1 MWRGCVMGLVAAA
14 WASASGLAQVRI
26 EQMELGFN
34 GRFFPGAFTPLTV
47 TVSSTALTQHLV
59 LEVSQEIQEFTERR
73 AVERL
78 RVPLSLAPGT
88 RKIISFDFPI
98 YSVSAPVQIV
108 LADGTRELARSTL
121 DVRELWSETPLVL
134 GVAVAAMPSV
144 ELIDVGKLPK
154 RWTSYD
160 GVGRIFWGRADPER
174 LTAEQRQALQGWL
187 VRGGELIVL
196 SGENWYEQSS
206 GWWMEL
212 LPIANGRV
220 IRHAFNG
227 QEILWVEGEPRA
239 GVQVKQWAYGR
250 PLVWER
256 SVGKGKVVLVA
267 IATLP
272 EDLELAELPIRQTAE
287 DDLVIVRALG
297 AMVVPF
303 PSRELIVVL
312 LVLFVLGVG
321 LSGMLI
327 ARWSK
332 TPLGVGLLAL
342 IFSSVLL
349 SYQRSPGFSSEK
361 YSLDIGVIQMWSG
374 EPVAWERAWYG
385 VFFRHA
391 RDEQLM
397 ISADVVSTLRPSR
410 QALRAEPELVREL
423 LSRGDWQLKFHGE
436 RGSVSFF
443 RVERFLESFVRCSFR
458 GSHVWVSN
466 RAPVALRDVIAYSG
480 DVFSW
485 LGTIPAQA
493 EHVRPLAEHISMTEW
508 VNALTPE
515 RRRLWQQWGSFS
527 GKAGL
532 IGWIEDALI
541 SPIRRDDR
549 EQRTVLRLVLFE
561 GE

>member
-14 WASASGLAQVRI
+14 WASAFGLAQVRI
-26 EQMELGFN
+26 EQIELGFN

-47 TVSSTALTQHLV
+47 TVSSTALAQHLV
-59 LEVSQEIQEFTERR
+59 LEVSQEIREFTEHRV
-73 AVERL
+73 VERV
-78 RVPLSLAPGT
+78 RVPLSLASGT

-98 YSVSAPVQIV
+98 YSVSTPAQIV

-134 GVAVAAMPSV
+134 GIAVAAMPSV
-144 ELIDVGKLPK
+144 ELIDIEKLPK

-174 LTAEQRQALQGWL
+174 LTVEQRQALQGWL

-206 GWWMEL
+206 GWWMGL

-220 IRHAFNG
+220 IRHEFNG
-227 QEILWVEGEPRA
+227 QEILWVEGEPRTGA
-239 GVQVKQWAYGR
+239 QVKHWAYGR

-272 EDLELAELPIRQTAE
+272 EDLKLAELSIRQTAE

-297 AMVVPF
+297 AMIVPF
-303 PSRELIVVL
+303 PSRELIGVL

-385 VFFRHA
+385 VFFRHS

-397 ISADVVSTLRPSR
+397 TSADVVSTLRPSR
-410 QALRAEPELVREL
+410 QALRSETELIREL

-443 RVERFLESFVRCSFR
+443 RVERFLEPFVRCSFK
-458 GSHVWVSN
+458 GSRVWVSN
-466 RAPVALRDVIAYSG
+466 QAPVALRDVIAYSG
-480 DVFSW
+480 DMLSW

-493 EHVRPLAEHISMTEW
+493 EDVRPLAEHISMTEW

-515 RRRLWQQWGSFS
+515 RRRLWQQWGSLS

-532 IGWIEDALI
+532 IGWIEDTLI
-541 SPIRRDDR
+541 SPIRRADG
-549 EQRTVLRLVLFE
+549 EQRTVLRLVLLE